1 MAYYNAPDDAPESP
15 DAPAANPEGGGD
27 EGDEQGMQ
35 GETTLIPKSILA
47 GKDFKPGD
55 EVVLK
60 IVKLYDDQAEVEY
73 ATEKGKD
80 SGRAAMHSRMGK
92 YADSEE

>member
-1 MAYYNAPDDAPESP
+1 
-15 DAPAANPEGGGD
+15 
-27 EGDEQGMQ
+27 MQ

-47 GKDFKPGD
+47 GKDFQPGD

-73 ATEKGKD
+73 AAEKPGTGDRK
-80 SGRAAMHSRMGK
+80 AMHGRMAK
-92 YADSEE
+92 YAEDEE

>member
-1 MAYYNAPDDAPESP
+1 MAYYSAPDDAPETPPADGAAPP
-15 DAPAANPEGGGD
+15 DEG
-27 EGDEQGMQ
+27 GDEQGMQ

-73 ATEKGKD
+73 APEKGKD
-80 SGRAAMHSRMGK
+80 SGRAAMHGRMDK
-92 YADSEE
+92 YAEADED